1 MLIRALVML
10 GPQGLNRRVGNLLQV
25 ETVTFESLERVDEV
39 WERLRSEEA
48 DLLVMGLGQLP
59 QPAEE
64 WIASVRQLPEPPE
77 IIVISEE
84 EDPHMRAALLAGGAY
99 AVLNNDLG
107 EEELAAAFRT
117 LLRRLREDATGRL
130 KAARLERPVSLGD
143 FASGSLVMGQVIS
156 TARRVA
162 RSNATI
168 LLLGET
174 GVGKERLARA
184 IHRESSRSTGP
195 FIPLNC
201 GALPEGLLESELF
214 GHEKGAFTGAIRSR
228 RGYFELAHGG
238 TLFLDEIG
246 ELPLPLQVK
255 LLRALEDR
263 TFQRLGGE
271 KTVRVDVRIM
281 AATNK
286 DLEEEIQNHRFR
298 ADLFYRLAVV
308 SLTIPPLR
316 TRREDI
322 PALIAGFLRDLRQ
335 KFGPI
340 PQKVAPAAM
349 ESLTAYPWPGNI
361 RELMNVLERAVLLAP
376 GPEITRNDLPD
387 GIESPPHPLPPPSQ
401 WTMGLR
407 EARQEVVSAFERD
420 YLSDLL
426 RKTQGRIGAAARQA
440 GINERTLFEMLRRYD
455 LRKED
460 FKS

>member
-1 MLIRALVML
+1 MLIRALLVL
-10 GPQGLNRRVGNLLQV
+10 GPRELRRRVGTLLQM
-25 ETVTFESLERVDEV
+25 ETVTFESLERVEDI
-39 WERLRSEEA
+39 WEKLRGEEA
-48 DLLVMGLGQLP
+48 DLLILGLDQLP
-59 QPAEE
+59 RPPEE
-64 WIASVRQLPEPPE
+64 WIASLRQLPEPPE
-77 IIVISEE
+77 ILLISEE
-84 EDPHMRAALLAGGAY
+84 EDPHRRAALLAGGAY
-99 AVLNNDLG
+99 AVLNADLG

-117 LLRRLREDATGRL
+117 LLRRVREDVTGRL

-143 FASGSLVMGQVIS
+143 FASGSQVMSQVIA

-184 IHRESSRSTGP
+184 IHRESTRSAGP

-201 GALPEGLLESELF
+201 GALPEGILESELF

-228 RGYFELAHGG
+228 RGYFELADGG

-246 ELPLPLQVK
+246 ELPHQLQVK

-281 AATNK
+281 AATNRE
-286 DLEEEIQNHRFR
+286 LEEEIRNNRFR

-316 TRREDI
+316 IRREDI
-322 PALIAGFLRDLRQ
+322 PLLISGFLRDLRQ
-335 KFGPI
+335 KFGSTVQGI
-340 PQKVAPAAM
+340 APEAM
-349 ESLTAYPWPGNI
+349 GALISYPWPGNI

-376 GPEITRNDLPD
+376 GPEITGADLPE
-387 GIESPPHPLPPPSQ
+387 GIEGTPPLLPPAAQ
-401 WTMGLR
+401 WNMGLR
-407 EARQEVVSAFERD
+407 EARQEVVAAFERD
-420 YLSDLL
+420 YLRELL

-440 GINERTLFEMLRRYD
+440 GINERTLYD
-455 LRKED
+455 LLRQYGIRKES
-460 FKS
+460 FKK